1 MNKNYHEKLWVDN
14 GLIIDFMCLFLIE
27 LTSLLHVDKTGLFIV

>member
-1 MNKNYHEKLWVDN
+1 MKDDN

-27 LTSLLHVDKTGLFIV
+27 LTDLLHVDKTGLLFQFD